1 MTNHRVTLKTA
12 ARARTE
18 MTVRTDD
25 TGFGGLVILQDPDAF
40 CYGVDAVLLAGFAA
54 ERAKNAKR
62 IMDLGTGNGI
72 VPLILA
78 HKTKAP
84 VLMGM
89 DIQPGS
95 LELAR
100 ETAGI
105 NGLTDRLSFMECDVT
120 DIPAELKGTFDAV
133 TCNPPYKKSG
143 SGLPGSNPA
152 KHTARHE
159 TTAGLWDFLSAASML
174 LAPKGEAYMINRPER
189 LTDLI
194 CFARDSG
201 LETKELCF
209 VSGHAGEAP
218 NLVLVRMIKGG
229 APGVKVL
236 EPLHVRE
243 TDGSYSS
250 ELLRIYER
258 L

>member
-1 MTNHRVTLKTA
+1 
-12 ARARTE
+12 

-120 DIPAELKGTFDAV
+120 DIPAELKGTFDA
-133 TCNPPYKKSG
+133 
-143 SGLPGSNPA
+143 
-152 KHTARHE
+152 ARYAQE
-159 TTAGLWDFLSAASML
+159 QQRVRDL
-174 LAPKGEAYMINRPER
+174 LAAKSAEA
-189 LTDLI
+189 D
-194 CFARDSG
+194 
-201 LETKELCF
+201 
-209 VSGHAGEAP
+209 
-218 NLVLVRMIKGG
+218 G
-229 APGVKVL
+229 AYLKRYIDAWTALQTAECG
-236 EPLHVRE
+236 
-243 TDGSYSS
+243 
-250 ELLRIYER
+250 IM
-258 L
+258 